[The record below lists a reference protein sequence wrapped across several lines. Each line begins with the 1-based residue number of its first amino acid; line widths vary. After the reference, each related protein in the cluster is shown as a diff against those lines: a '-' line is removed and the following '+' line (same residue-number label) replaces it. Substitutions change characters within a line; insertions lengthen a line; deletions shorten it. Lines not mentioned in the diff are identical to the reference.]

1 MSNKTLENLEILD
14 NLINNMSAEEKAKEA
29 ARKVAV
35 GYENGTNKR
44 TYMID
49 PTYASM
55 LGPSFDVFWN
65 MSKMTVFCDGIE
77 RPITEEHYQALQT
90 YLQFQREQIRARSV
104 KSNFDGRTETG
115 DFRRIER

>member
-1 MSNKTLENLEILD
+1 MANKETDNIALLD
-14 NLINNMSAEEKAKEA
+14 GLINNMNAEQAAKEA

-35 GYENGTNKR
+35 GFEDGSNRR

-49 PTYASM
+49 PTYANM

-65 MSKMTVFCDGIE
+65 MSKITVFCDGIE
-77 RPITEEHYQALQT
+77 RPITKEHYQALQT
-90 YLQFQREQIRARSV
+90 YLQFQRESIRARSV

-115 DFRRIER
+115 DFRRIK

>member
-1 MSNKTLENLEILD
+1 MQRQTDNINLLD
-14 NLINNMSAEEKAKEA
+14 SLINNMSAEETAKES

-35 GYENGTNKR
+35 GFEQGTNRR

-49 PTYASM
+49 PTYAAM

-65 MSKMTVFCDGIE
+65 TSKMTVFCDGIE
-77 RPITEEHYQALQT
+77 RPITHEHYQALQT

-115 DFRRIER
+115 DFRRIR

>member
-1 MSNKTLENLEILD
+1 MTKENGNIELLD
-14 NLINNMSAEEKAKEA
+14 KLINNMSAEEKAKEA

-35 GYENGTNKR
+35 GFAQGTNKR

-65 MSKMTVFCDGIE
+65 MSKITVFCDGIE
-77 RPITEEHYQALQT
+77 RDITEEHYQALQT
-90 YLQFQREQIRARSV
+90 YLQFQRESIRARSV

-115 DFRRIER
+115 DFRRIK

>member
-1 MSNKTLENLEILD
+1 MAKETDNIALLD
-14 NLINNMSAEEKAKEA
+14 SLINNMTAEQAAKEA

-35 GYENGTNKR
+35 GFDNGSNRR

-90 YLQFQREQIRARSV
+90 YLQFQREQIRARSTKV
-104 KSNFDGRTETG
+104 QFDGKTEVG
-115 DFRRIER
+115 DFRRIR

>member
-1 MSNKTLENLEILD
+1 MVKDTDNIALLD
-14 NLINNMSAEEKAKEA
+14 QLINNMGAEQAAKEA

-35 GYENGTNKR
+35 GFEQGTNRR

-55 LGPSFDVFWN
+55 LGPSFEVFWN

-77 RPITEEHYQALQT
+77 RPITKEHYQALQT

-104 KSNFDGRTETG
+104 KSNFDGRTEVG
-115 DFRRIER
+115 DFRRIR

>member
-1 MSNKTLENLEILD
+1 MENEKKLELLD
-14 NLINNMSAEEKAKEA
+14 NLINNMSAEQKALEA
-29 ARKVAV
+29 ARQVAV
-35 GYENGTNKR
+35 DFENGKNRR

-49 PTYASM
+49 PTYAAM

-65 MSKMTVFCDGIE
+65 MSKITVFCDGIE
-77 RPITEEHYQALQT
+77 RPISKEHYQALQT

-115 DFRRIER
+115 DFRRIK

>member
-1 MSNKTLENLEILD
+1 MAKETDNIALLD
-14 NLINNMSAEEKAKEA
+14 NLINNMSAEQAAKES

-35 GYENGTNKR
+35 DFESGKNRR

-65 MSKMTVFCDGIE
+65 MSKITVFCDGIE
-77 RPITEEHYQALQT
+77 RPITKEHYQSLQT
-90 YLQFQREQIRARSV
+90 YLQFQREQIRSRSV
-104 KSNFDGRTETG
+104 KSNFDGRTEVG
-115 DFRRIER
+115 DFRRIK

>member
-1 MSNKTLENLEILD
+1 MARDTNNIELLD
-14 NLINNMSAEEKAKEA
+14 SLINNLSAENAAKEA

-35 GYENGTNKR
+35 GFENGSNRR

-65 MSKMTVFCDGIE
+65 MSKLTVFCDGIE
-77 RPITEEHYQALQT
+77 RSITKEHYQSLQT
-90 YLQFQREQIRARSV
+90 YLQFQREQIRSRSV
-104 KSNFDGRTETG
+104 KSNFDGRTEVG
-115 DFRRIER
+115 DFRRIK

>member
-1 MSNKTLENLEILD
+1 MAKETNDIALLD
-14 NLINNMSAEEKAKEA
+14 SLINNMGAEQTAKEA
-29 ARKVAV
+29 ARKIAV
-35 GYENGTNKR
+35 GFEKGTNRR

-49 PTYASM
+49 PTYATM

-77 RPITEEHYQALQT
+77 RPITKEHYQALQT

-104 KSNFDGRTETG
+104 KSNFNGRTEVG
-115 DFRRIER
+115 DYRRVQ

>member
-1 MSNKTLENLEILD
+1 MSKEVDKIALLD
-14 NLINNMSAEEKAKEA
+14 SLINNMSAEAAALSA
-29 ARKVAV
+29 ARQVAV
-35 GYENGTNKR
+35 DFQQGTNKR

-49 PTYASM
+49 PTYAAM

-77 RPITEEHYQALQT
+77 RPITNEHYQALQT

-104 KSNFDGRTETG
+104 KSTFDGRTETG
-115 DFRRIER
+115 DFRRIK